1 MSPIRRIWNVVRR
14 RQLDDELRQEVE
26 THLAL
31 LEEEA
36 RANGAS
42 DGGARRHARTRFG
55 SGLAHREQALDGV
68 MATTL
73 ENTWKEIGFAARR
86 LLRSPAFTVAAVLT
100 LALAIGAN
108 AAIFAVVERV
118 LLNPLPY
125 PESDRL
131 IDVTHTATRLS
142 LGPTMGITRGYYF
155 LYRERAHT
163 LEGIT
168 LYDTIGATL
177 TGDGDPQRIR
187 VTRATTSFASVMRV
201 WPAVG
206 RWFTEEE
213 DRPGAPPRVVLS
225 YGLWMRRYGGDRGV
239 IGKPISLSGVS
250 TEIVGVMPQSFA
262 FPDATVDAW
271 TMGQITREMG
281 FGIWLYNAVGR
292 LRDGVSVDDAR
303 RELNAL
309 VPDVVRAFP
318 GDPFAQANSSFLGV
332 VSVPRTIKEAMVG
345 DVSRALWIV
354 LAAVGLVLLVACAN
368 VANLFLV
375 RSEARQRELAV
386 RLAIGAG
393 RAGITRYF
401 LAESVLLSIAGAIV
415 GLAVAWSAVGLL
427 VAAGPA
433 TLPRIGEIRLDGVT
447 VAYTFA
453 LSLVTA
459 LVFGAIPL
467 WRSIV
472 IPPKLNEGGR
482 GNTGSRRRHRARH
495 LLMGGQVALALILLI
510 GSGLVAR
517 SFQKIRDINP
527 GFNPESAITFNI
539 ALPAGT
545 YPTRASAVAA
555 HQAIL
560 ERVSTLPGVT
570 VASSST
576 CLPLSPCNYGN
587 TVQVQGRPFVP
598 GTPNPNALFRAV
610 GVGYF
615 ETMGI
620 PLKRGRSITRDDIER
635 KAPVI
640 VVDEAFAKRVFPGE
654 DPIGQY
660 VVSSAPPPTPGGPPG
675 PVPLQIVGVVG
686 NTPIRSLAEPVPA
699 SQLYMPMSIAGG
711 PDIPP
716 QALVGPDVSLMRFV
730 VRSTT
735 PPTTLL
741 KSIRRAVD
749 GVDPK
754 LAIAQV
760 ATLQEMVDRASAQMA
775 FTMTLI
781 AAAAAVALLLGI
793 IGIYGVMSYIVSQ
806 RTSEIGV
813 RLALGAEP
821 LSVAAMILRQGG
833 VVALAGSVIGL
844 LAALAGSRLLTS
856 LLYGISPQDPVVFAG
871 TTLLLLLV
879 AALACWLPA
888 RRAARLSPL
897 EALRA
902 D

>member
-1 MSPIRRIWNVVRR
+1 MSPFRRLWNVVRR
-14 RQLDDELRQEVE
+14 RRLDDELKQELQ

-31 LEEEA
+31 IEEEE
-36 RANGAS
+36 RANGLSHA
-42 DGGARRHARTRFG
+42 GARRHARMRFG
-55 SGLAHREQALDGV
+55 SVSGHRERALDGV
-68 MATTL
+68 IATSF
-73 ENTWKEIGFAARR
+73 ENAWKEIVFALRR
-86 LLRSPAFTVAAVLT
+86 LLRSPAFAVAAVLT

-131 IDVTHTATRLS
+131 IDVNHTATRLS
-142 LGPTMGITRGYYF
+142 LGPTLGITRGYYF

-163 LEGIT
+163 LEGVA
-168 LYDTIGATL
+168 LYDTIGATV

-201 WPAVG
+201 WPVVG

-225 YGLWMRRYGGDRGV
+225 YGLWMRRYGGDRGI

-271 TMGQITREMG
+271 TTEQVTREMG
-281 FGIWLYNAVGR
+281 FGIWLYNGVGR

-303 RELNAL
+303 RELNGL
-309 VPDVVRAFP
+309 VPDVIRAFP
-318 GDPFAQANSSFLGV
+318 GDPFAAANSSQLGV
-332 VSVPRTIKEAMVG
+332 VSAARTIKEAMVG

-354 LAAVGLVLLVACAN
+354 LASVGLVLLVACAN

-415 GLAVAWSAVGLL
+415 GLAFAWSAVRLL
-427 VAAGPA
+427 VAASPP
-433 TLPRIGEIRLDGVT
+433 TLPRLGEIRLDGVA
-447 VAYTFA
+447 VLYAFA
-453 LSLVTA
+453 LSLLTA
-459 LVFGAIPL
+459 VVFGAIPL

-482 GNTGSRRRHRARH
+482 GTASRGRYRARH

-510 GSGLVAR
+510 ASGLVAR
-517 SFQKIRDINP
+517 SFQKTRDTNP
-527 GFNPESAITFNI
+527 GFNPVSAITFNI

-555 HQAIL
+555 DQGIL
-560 ERVSTLPGVT
+560 DRVSTLPGVT
-570 VASSST
+570 AVSSST
-576 CLPLSPCNYGN
+576 CLPLSFGCYGN

-598 GTPNPNALFRAV
+598 GTTLPNALFRAV
-610 GVGYF
+610 GAGYF

-620 PLKRGRSITRDDIER
+620 PLKRGRSITRDDLER
-635 KAPVI
+635 KEPVI

-654 DPIGQY
+654 DPIGRY

-686 NTPIRSLAEPVPA
+686 NTPIRSMAEPVPA

-711 PDIPP
+711 PDIPA

-730 VRSTT
+730 VRSAR
-735 PPTTLL
+735 PPTALL

-749 GVDPK
+749 AVDPR

-760 ATLQEMVDRASAQMA
+760 ATLEEMVDRASAQMA

-781 AAAAAVALLLGI
+781 VAAAAVALLLGI

-821 LSVAAMILRQGG
+821 RSVAAMILKQGSAVTLLGATIG
-833 VVALAGSVIGL
+833 VIV
-844 LAALAGSRLLTS
+844 ALAGSRLIAS
-856 LLYGISPQDPVVFAG
+856 LLYGIGPRDPAVFAG
-871 TTLLLLLV
+871 TTLLLLIV
-879 AALACWLPA
+879 ASLACWLPA